1 MEHRRQARSSHGF
14 VLVTSLLILVVL
26 AGLGAGA
33 FFLTTMNLRIAENT
47 RSSATAQYNAYEGLD
62 IALIALAREYR
73 LREDGTWPTLA
84 ELRSRIPTGSPYAVA
99 ALDYDAAGAGGV
111 VPGGVVVVRG
121 QGPRGASYETS
132 ARFRGQL
139 SSVEVDA
146 EGDPLFGTGWVTN
159 ASIAIKGNTTFT
171 IPLWAGQAISAQ
183 ATKVIASAGNFAH
196 SGFVSSGAEADC
208 TIFSQGTKYVR
219 CERGQDPP
227 SVPTFSFD
235 AGLAELADEAEV
247 TFPVCSGPNVHT
259 ITSSQT
265 INAGTYANS
274 TLCVAEGVT
283 LTIIGTATGLYVLGP
298 RSSTVR
304 MEFDS
309 TPASTDPDLDADDR
323 RRVGVKI
330 AAGTITQGSGSFVLG
345 GENTLFSANLL
356 NYQNTGAA
364 MTNPGVISTLIGT
377 EGSVVFGGNTA
388 GTLNAVIWA
397 NGSVCKYGGGG
408 LNFGGTILAGGTGDA
423 PPAPCSRGIY
433 WNGGGGGQFT
443 TISNTNI
450 PGLDDDSTNI
460 FVAAGIRILAK
471 RP

>member
-1 MEHRRQARSSHGF
+1 MQDRRQAHARRGF

-47 RSSATAQYNAYEGLD
+47 RSAATAQYNAYEGLD
-62 IALIALAREYR
+62 VALIALAREYR
-73 LREDGTWPTLA
+73 LREDGTWPALA
-84 ELRSRIPTGSPYAVA
+84 ELRARIPAGSPYEVTD
-99 ALDYDAAGAGGV
+99 LTYDGAGAGGII
-111 VPGGVVVVRG
+111 PGGVVVVSG
-121 QGPRGASYETS
+121 QGQRGASYETS

-139 SSVEVDA
+139 SPVEVEPEA
-146 EGDPLFGTGWVTN
+146 DPLFGTGWVTN
-159 ASIAIKGNTTFT
+159 ASISIKGNTTFT

-196 SGFVSSGAEADC
+196 SGFVASGAEANC

-227 SVPTFSFD
+227 DVPAFDYD
-235 AGLAELADEAEV
+235 AGLAELAGEAEV
-247 TFPVCSGPNVHT
+247 AFPTCSGPNVYT
-259 ITSSQT
+259 IATTQT
-265 INAGTYANS
+265 INAGTFANA
-274 TLCVAEGVT
+274 TICLAEGVT
-283 LTIIGTATGLYVLGP
+283 LTITGTATGLYVLGP
-298 RSSTVR
+298 RSSTVH
-304 MEFDS
+304 MAFGS

-330 AAGTITQGSGSFVLG
+330 AAGTITQSSSSFVLA
-345 GENTLFSANLL
+345 GENTVFSANSL
-356 NYQNTGAA
+356 NYQNTGSA
-364 MTNPGVISTLIGT
+364 MTNPGVISTLIAT
-377 EGSVVFGGNTA
+377 EGNVIFGGNTA

-408 LNFGGTILAGGTGDA
+408 LNFGGTILAGGGGAA
-423 PPAPCSRGIY
+423 PPSPCTRGIY

-443 TISNTNI
+443 TISNSNI
-450 PGLDDDSTNI
+450 PDLDESTTNI